1 MTILINEVE
10 KVVEINRQEAR
21 DTFQIVQKKLVQGKY
36 TLFIGHDSW
45 GVVKKI
51 KHGFAFTSA

>member
-36 TLFIGHDSW
+36 TLFIGHDS
-45 GVVKKI
+45 
-51 KHGFAFTSA
+51 

>member
-10 KVVEINRQEAR
+10 KVVEINPQEAW
-21 DTFQIVQKKLVQGKY
+21 DTFQIAPNKLAQAKY

-51 KHGFAFTSA
+51 KHGFALTSA